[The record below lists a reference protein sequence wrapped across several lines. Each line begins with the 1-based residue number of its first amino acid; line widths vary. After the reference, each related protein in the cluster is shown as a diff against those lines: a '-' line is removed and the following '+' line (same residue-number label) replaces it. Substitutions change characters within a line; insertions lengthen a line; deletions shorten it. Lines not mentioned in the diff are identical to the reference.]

1 GDEQRG
7 PNAGERGGD
16 ALMAGVES
24 YLKPEVVRLISRLDL
39 KARFIAQG
47 FISGLHASPY
57 HGFSVEF
64 SEHRKYEP
72 GDEFSTIDWS
82 VYART
87 ERIYVK
93 KFRAETNTQS
103 YLVIDTSPSMGYTY
117 GGITKLEYSI
127 CLAAS
132 LGYLMIRQQDP
143 VGLVT
148 FDSQVRTAMPPRC
161 KQAQLTAII
170 AQLSKTEPSGV
181 TDVAKALHQVAEL
194 ARRRGFIII
203 FSDFL
208 GELDPI
214 MDALNHLAFRKH
226 DVIVFQVLDEAEVK
240 LPFEEFSNFEDLET
254 GETLAVDPNSVRTSY
269 QAEIN
274 GFISTLKERCLRA
287 RVDYRQL
294 DTSMPFDKALMS
306 FLLARKARF

>member
-1 GDEQRG
+1 
-7 PNAGERGGD
+7 
-16 ALMAGVES
+16 MASVEA
-24 YLKPEVVRLISRLDL
+24 YLKPEVVQQIGRLDL

-47 FISGLHASPY
+47 FITGLHASPY

-72 GDEFSTIDWS
+72 GDEFNTIDWS

-87 ERIYVK
+87 ERVYVK

-103 YLVIDTSPSMGYTY
+103 YLVVDTSPSMGYSY
-117 GGITKLEYSI
+117 RGITKLDYAI

-148 FDSQVRTAMPPRC
+148 FDSAIRTAIPPRC
-161 KQAQLTAII
+161 KRSQLTTII
-170 AQLSKTEPSGV
+170 SELSKTRPSGV
-181 TDVAKALHQVAEL
+181 TDIANAIHQVAEL

-208 GELDPI
+208 GEIEPMI
-214 MDALNHLAFRKH
+214 DALRHLAFRKH
-226 DVIVFQVLDEAEVK
+226 DVIVFQILDEAEVK
-240 LPFEEFSNFEDLET
+240 LPFDEFTNFQDLET
-254 GETLAVDPNSVRTSY
+254 AETLAVDPNAIRASY

-274 GFISTLKERCLRA
+274 EFISTLRERCLQA
-287 RVDYRQL
+287 RVDFQQL
-294 DTSMPFDKALMS
+294 DTSMAFDKALMS
-306 FLLARKARF
+306 FLVARKARF